1 MKNIYNKGRYR
12 NGEYAKHLR
21 PFLKTN
27 GNRKWRR
34 TAAGEIKKALV
45 EDNQTNQVNQ
55 SKRISR
61 KQKKLIKVKAKKYWF
76 RDLTRTY
83 VRRYRTLRG
92 AMDSLKR
99 NNIIEGKI
107 MN

>member
-21 PFLKTN
+21 PFLKAL

-34 TAAGEIKKALV
+34 TAAVEIEQAFD
-45 EDNQTNQVNQ
+45 EEIHTNPVKQQ
-55 SKRISR
+55 KRISR
-61 KQKKLIKVKAKKYWF
+61 KKKKLIKVKAKEYWF

-83 VRRYRTLRG
+83 VRKYRTLRS

-107 MN
+107 VN